1 MGTLV
6 YRSTKSEAV
15 RRELADLQVHSTL
28 LASRLIGPR
37 LWFLAERNGIRWIGL
52 TLIESRGDEVAVK
65 HMDETVGPYHYD
77 CPLAFIKKASP
88 PAEGYAGPWREKV
101 LAFHARRAA
110 DRAQRSQARVG
121 QRVKLASVVY
131 VLQQS
136 LGRRGWAVTRETDG
150 LRMRMLAR
158 QLRQVEWLPAIPS
171 DEPADPPCPPPP
183 TAGPS
188 GPDHPPS

>member
-15 RRELADLQVHSTL
+15 RRELADLQGHCTL

-65 HMDETVGPYHYD
+65 HMDESMGPYHFD

-88 PAEGYAGPWREKV
+88 PAGSYAGPWREKV
-101 LAFHARRAA
+101 LAFHARRAT
-110 DRAQRSQARVG
+110 DRAQRSQVRTG
-121 QRVKLASVVY
+121 QRVRLASVVY

-136 LGRRGWAVTRETDG
+136 LGRRGWAVTRESDG
-150 LRMRMLAR
+150 VRMRMLAR
-158 QLRQVEWLPAIPS
+158 HLGQVEWLPAVNT
-171 DEPADPPCPPPP
+171 AAAHRPPD
-183 TAGPS
+183 TAGPP